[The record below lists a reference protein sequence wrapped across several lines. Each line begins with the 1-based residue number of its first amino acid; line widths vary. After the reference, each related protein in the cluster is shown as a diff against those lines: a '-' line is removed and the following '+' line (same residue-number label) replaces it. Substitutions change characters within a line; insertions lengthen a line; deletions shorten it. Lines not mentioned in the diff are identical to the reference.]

1 MSDTTSEHDD
11 LSTTQEYTIA
21 GVVILFFGIL
31 YWLFNYGFPDINF
44 NTNGT
49 QPATALVSDNNQAI
63 SQQQTSTGLDKSADK
78 ATSAEANAPD
88 QSTAADTDSSKQQFV
103 TKQANT
109 DTKLTQPSTDSSAD
123 NAANA
128 TSGKATGSTA
138 QSEDSAVNAAGKM
151 VQNTNSENTDTA
163 NTNTQTIVS
172 TGCNA
177 TAGQE
182 AQADTSTAANSLAQR
197 VITDPA
203 VLKLRDHLLNGE
215 LEKPVLMDSV
225 SFADKSAVAELSA
238 DTQVLDLAA
247 LMLQNPKTKILIRG
261 HTANEGSAA
270 ESKQLSLAR
279 ATALGQKLVAACA
292 AGHNIIIMS
301 MGDADPLLKD
311 NNQQNRGRNRRI
323 DVAITQ

>member
-1 MSDTTSEHDD
+1 MSDTTSEYDD

-63 SQQQTSTGLDKSADK
+63 SQQQTSTGLDKSAAK

-151 VQNTNSENTDTA
+151 VQNTNSENTD
-163 NTNTQTIVS
+163 
-172 TGCNA
+172 
-177 TAGQE
+177 
-182 AQADTSTAANSLAQR
+182 
-197 VITDPA
+197 
-203 VLKLRDHLLNGE
+203 
-215 LEKPVLMDSV
+215 
-225 SFADKSAVAELSA
+225 
-238 DTQVLDLAA
+238 
-247 LMLQNPKTKILIRG
+247 
-261 HTANEGSAA
+261 
-270 ESKQLSLAR
+270 LSLI
-279 ATALGQKLVAACA
+279 
-292 AGHNIIIMS
+292 HI
-301 MGDADPLLKD
+301 
-311 NNQQNRGRNRRI
+311 
-323 DVAITQ
+323 